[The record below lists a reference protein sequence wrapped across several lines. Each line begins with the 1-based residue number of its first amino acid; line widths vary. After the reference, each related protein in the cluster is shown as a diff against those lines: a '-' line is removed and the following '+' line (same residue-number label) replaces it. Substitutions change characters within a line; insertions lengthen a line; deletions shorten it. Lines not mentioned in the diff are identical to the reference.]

1 MVTAGLLGHWGFGP
15 RGVDSLQERV
25 ARGSRR
31 LRFENSLEDSQ
42 ASPPHQTWPVMQPY
56 PLAPPPRQTLL
67 SACQKPR
74 RGHLLGPLTGFTRMM
89 SRSSDLSGDPRRSSW
104 TDSRQLWHSL
114 ALGGPGVGQ
123 RCPQHSP
130 PPQAPCSPSPV
141 VPLPGGPQPSP
152 PAPDP
157 LPGIGH
163 CASSAHPHSEGVC
176 PRGT

>member
-1 MVTAGLLGHWGFGP
+1 MTAGLLGHWGFGP

-141 VPLPGGPQPSP
+141 VPLPGGPQPLTPCPGSDTA
-152 PAPDP
+152 PAQHTHTQKACALGEPD
-157 LPGIGH
+157 
-163 CASSAHPHSEGVC
+163 
-176 PRGT
+176 

>member
-141 VPLPGGPQPSP
+141 VPLPGGPQPLTPCPGSDTA
-152 PAPDP
+152 PAQHTHTQKACALGEPD
-157 LPGIGH
+157 
-163 CASSAHPHSEGVC
+163 
-176 PRGT
+176 